1 MTQRQIYIVE
11 DDEAL
16 RRTIRRMLESAD
28 NCITEFASA
37 EKFLDGY
44 SERPMGCVLLDIR
57 LPGLN
62 GIELLEQI
70 ADESPANPII
80 MISGFGDIPTAVRA
94 MKVGAVDFLQK
105 PFSKDQLAA
114 VVEKAFGAIETSVS
128 KSAEFDELTPR
139 EREVLI
145 AFAQGAPNKIVA
157 AQLGLSPRTV
167 EMHRARMLQKLG
179 ASTTAEALEIGR
191 TADLKAISPARN

>member
-11 DDEAL
+11 DDDAL

-44 SERPMGCVLLDIR
+44 SERPEGCVLLNIR

-167 EMHRARMLQKLG
+167 EMHRARILKKL
-179 ASTTAEALEIGR
+179 AVTNLAHALLRARDAG
-191 TADLKAISPARN
+191 LIS